1 MGRALFFPSPA
12 LREKVASIASRMRVR
27 RASAIRPSSGS
38 PLTLPLRGSLPLPRC
53 RRGDIAGFTLLEVL
67 VAMVVLGLMMAGLT
81 QGVRLGIRSVAR
93 QAQSL
98 DERAD
103 MDGVDRVLRDLIT
116 HIEPGGGRTPVQI
129 EGDQE
134 QFHFI
139 SRLPSAVAL
148 LTRRADMTLLVDDGH
163 RLVLRWRP
171 ALHETSFV
179 DPPEPTDTPLLDK
192 VDKVEFAYWAP
203 DDGSNQPAGWRDEWN
218 SPYLPFVVR
227 LKISFPDGDKRHFPT
242 ILVSPL
248 LEQPG
253 G

>member
-1 MGRALFFPSPA
+1 MGS
-12 LREKVASIASRMRVR
+12 VAISARPCASSANPT
-27 RASAIRPSSGS
+27 ASWPGSSRPSTSSRGLGVPGKLAGDDKVEGASTTAES
-38 PLTLPLRGSLPLPRC
+38 P
-53 RRGDIAGFTLLEVL
+53 AGFTLLEIL
-67 VAMVVLGLMMAGLT
+67 VAMVVLALMMVGLT
-81 QGVRLGIRSVAR
+81 QGVHLGIKAVDR
-93 QAQSL
+93 QAAAL
-98 DERAD
+98 GVRAD
-103 MDGVDRVLRDLIT
+103 LDGVDRVLRDLIT
-116 HIEPGGGRTPVQI
+116 HIDPGGGRSPVQI

-134 QFHFI
+134 HFHFI

-148 LTRRADMTLLVDDGH
+148 LTRRADMTLLVDDDH

-179 DPPEPTDTPLLDK
+179 DPPDPTDTVLLDH

-227 LKISFPDGDKRHFPT
+227 IKISFPDGDKRHFPD